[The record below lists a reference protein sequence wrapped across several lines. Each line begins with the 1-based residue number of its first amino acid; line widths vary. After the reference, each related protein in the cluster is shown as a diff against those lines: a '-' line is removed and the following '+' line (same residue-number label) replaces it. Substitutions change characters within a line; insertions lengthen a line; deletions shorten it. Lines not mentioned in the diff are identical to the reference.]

1 MLFSSLVLDVNP
13 MASARRQSAFS
24 GANGTPTVFFDAG
37 HSAVVGGFGWE
48 DVVINGYSLVPY
60 YTPGIEA
67 AGARTVPD
75 LNLITAMDWMGDNT
89 VRVHVAIA
97 HGASANTAP
106 TTPLAP
112 TGLDALVIGEVVEFE
127 TEATDA
133 EGNMLS
139 YQWDFGD
146 GEVSDWLDYVAE
158 GTKVN
163 ASHSYAAVG
172 DYDVKVRVK
181 DPFDEETV
189 WSPVL
194 PVGVTPATCCVSR
207 VGDANGTGGDE
218 PTIGD
223 VSVMIDAKFIGGT
236 CDGVIDCIAEADVN
250 LSGGGYD
257 LDCGDITIGDISVLI
272 DYLFITGSGLG
283 LADCL

>member
-1 MLFSSLVLDVNP
+1 
-13 MASARRQSAFS
+13 MAQARWAAGYT
-24 GANGTPTVFFDAG
+24 GAGATPCVFFDAG
-37 HSAVVGGFGWE
+37 LSASMGGYPWE
-48 DVVINGYSLVPY
+48 NVINDGWSLVPA
-60 YTPGIEA
+60 YTPEIVA
-67 AGARTVPD
+67 AGARTVAPLD
-75 LNLITAMDWMGDNT
+75 LITAVDWLGDNT

-97 HGASANTAP
+97 NGVSANTVP

-112 TGLDALVIGEVVEFE
+112 TGLDALVIDQVVEFE

-133 EGNMLS
+133 EGNWLY

-146 GEVSDWLDYVAE
+146 GEVSDWLGAWNE
-158 GTKVN
+158 GTKVY
-163 ASHSYAAVG
+163 ASHSYTAEG
-172 DYDVKVRVK
+172 DYDVKVKVK
-181 DPFDEETV
+181 DPFDEETG

-194 PVGVTPATCCVSR
+194 PVSVTPATCCVDR
-207 VGDANGTGGDE
+207 VGDANGLGGDE

-236 CDGVIDCIAEADVN
+236 CDGVIVCLAEADVN

-257 LDCGDITIGDISVLI
+257 LDCGDITIGDISILI